1 MSTKIKID
9 PVTRIEGHLA
19 VEAVID
25 DGVVKEA
32 KSAGT
37 LFRGFE
43 IILQGRDP
51 RDANRLTQRICGVC
65 PTAHATASALCL
77 DDAFGLR
84 DTVPDNGKLIRCL
97 ILGSNFLQSHILHFY
112 HLAALDYV
120 DAVAA
125 VGDLSPFVPRYEGD
139 YRVSNEANA
148 ELVNHYLKALD
159 IRRKCHQMLSIFG
172 GKMPHNVGVVPGGVI
187 EKPTEE
193 KITNFLWRL
202 NEIRAFVDNSYIP
215 DVIAVAKAYSDY
227 FEIGKGCQRLL
238 TYGGFDLPP
247 RLSGEDK
254 SGGKLFKAGVVSGE
268 LEFVDFA
275 KENITEDVKHSWYA
289 DSDSGKNPA
298 KGETKPQPKKKQ
310 AYSFIKSPRYKGEVC
325 ELGPLARMV
334 NNYVQGDAEVKK
346 LVDSVLVQ
354 FGAEINV
361 LYSVLGRHA
370 ARALETKLVADA
382 MVGWLQQLKPNE
394 PAIVH
399 PVRNI
404 TGGGQATEETI
415 SNGVQAK
422 IPEQGEGAGL
432 TEAPRGA
439 VGHWM
444 TIKDRKIQRYQV
456 ITPTAWNASPKDDK
470 DQPGALEQAMIGTKV
485 KDKDNPFE
493 LVRIVRAFD
502 PCLACSV
509 HLLDVRGNESGIFRI
524 V

>member
-9 PVTRIEGHLA
+9 PITRIEGHLA

-65 PTAHATASALCL
+65 PASHATASALCL
-77 DDAFGLR
+77 DNAFGLG
-84 DTVPDNGKLIRCL
+84 DKIPDNSKLIRNL

-120 DAVAA
+120 DATSV
-125 VGDLSPFVPRYEGD
+125 VGDLVPFVPRYEGD
-139 YRVSNEANA
+139 YRVSGEANA
-148 ELVNHYLKALD
+148 ELVNHYLMALD
-159 IRRKCHQMLSIFG
+159 IRRKCQEMLSIFG
-172 GKMPHNVGVVPGGVI
+172 GKMPHNVGVVPGGVT
-187 EKPTEE
+187 EKPTED

-202 NEIRAFVDNSYIP
+202 NEIRNFVDSSYIP

-227 FEIGKGCQRLL
+227 FEIGKGCKRLL
-238 TYGGFDLPP
+238 TYGGFDLPN
-247 RLSGEDK
+247 
-254 SGGKLFKAGVVSGE
+254 GKLFKAGVISSDLQSEV
-268 LEFVDFA
+268 FV

-298 KGETKPQPKKKQ
+298 QGQTKPELKKKQ
-310 AYSFIKSPRYKGEVC
+310 AYSFLKSPRYEGKVC

-334 NNYVQGDAEVKK
+334 SNCVQGDSKTKE
-346 LVDSVLVQ
+346 LVDSLLGQLDAGVDVL
-354 FGAEINV
+354 F
-361 LYSVLGRHA
+361 SVLGRHA
-370 ARALETKLVADA
+370 ARALEAKLIADA
-382 MVGWLQQLKPNE
+382 MVDWLQALKPDE
-394 PAIVH
+394 PTIVQH
-399 PVRNI
+399 
-404 TGGGQATEETI
+404 E
-415 SNGVQAK
+415 
-422 IPEQGEGAGL
+422 IPDQGEGAGL
-432 TEAPRGA
+432 TEAPRGS

-444 TIKDRKIQRYQV
+444 TIKDKKIERYQV

-470 DQPGALEQAMIGTKV
+470 GQPGAVEQAIIGTKV

-509 HLLDVRGNESGIFRI
+509 HLLDIRGSRLGVFR
-524 V
+524 VV

>member
-1 MSTKIKID
+1 MGTKIKID
-9 PVTRIEGHLA
+9 PITRIEGHLA

-77 DDAFGLR
+77 DDAFGL
-84 DTVPDNGKLIRCL
+84 TGKITDNGKLIRAL
-97 ILGSNFLQSHILHFY
+97 IFGANFLQSHILHFY

-120 DAVAA
+120 DAAGA
-125 VGDLSPFVPRYEGD
+125 VGDLAPFVPRYEGD
-139 YRVSNEANA
+139 YRVSGDANA
-148 ELVNHYLKALD
+148 ELVNHYVKALD
-159 IRRKCHQMLSIFG
+159 IRRKCHEMLSVFG
-172 GKMPHNVGVVPGGVI
+172 GKMPHNVGIVPGGVT
-187 EKPTEE
+187 EKLTED

-202 NEIRAFVDNSYIP
+202 NEIRNFVDNNYIP

-227 FEIGKGCQRLL
+227 FQVGKGCKRLL
-238 TYGGFDLPP
+238 AYGGFDLPP
-247 RLSGEDK
+247 RLLGPLPRLASGDAGAGEDK
-254 SGGKLFKAGVVSGE
+254 SGGRLFKAGVVSPD
-268 LEFVDFA
+268 LKVSDFSG
-275 KENITEDVKHSWYA
+275 ENITEDLKHSWYA
-289 DSDSGKNPA
+289 DSESGKNPA
-298 KGETKPQPKKKQ
+298 RGETKPDLKKKG
-310 AYSFIKSPRYKGEVC
+310 AYSFLKSPRYKGEVC

-346 LVDSVLVQ
+346 LVDSVLSQ
-354 FGAEINV
+354 FDAGVDV

-370 ARALETKLVADA
+370 ARALESKLVADA
-382 MVGWLQQLKPNE
+382 MVGWLMQLKPDK
-394 PAIVH
+394 PSI
-399 PVRNI
+399 
-404 TGGGQATEETI
+404 
-415 SNGVQAK
+415 VQAE
-422 IPEQGEGAGL
+422 IPETGEGVGL

-444 TIKDRKIQRYQV
+444 TIKDKKIERYQV

-509 HLLDVRGNESGIFRI
+509 HLLDAKGNESGVFR
-524 V
+524 VV